1 MRRRGTFA
9 VLLTAAVAAVT
20 ASGCSSSA
28 GTSGAQSKTGDYSV
42 AYGELS
48 TQGGTFVPVNQGVQ
62 KAAGVL
68 KFQLKSYDNNFDVN
82 TTQQNAQLIMTS
94 SPGVI
99 IEESPSQSIGAS
111 LSRTFGKTPC
121 IAMVTTIPGCS
132 TFQLPSQALS
142 QSLAGVI
149 AKSMASRGWNAS
161 NTTVILLQ
169 NASAGPAVN
178 YFPHQFYG
186 DLARLV
192 PGLSAPPSGGITPQ
206 TTKIGANGLQVDSQG
221 TLSGGYQAVA
231 SALQAI
237 PASRHLVA
245 VGVEDDPVLGAMR
258 AIAGSGRG
266 SNAMLAGYGG
276 SGDGLSQLRTN
287 PAWVAEADIAPEAW
301 GEYLLAMVTSME
313 RGAKLPAVTYAPGW
327 IVTKDT
333 VSKYFAAG
341 SDTASVL
348 PPLTPQDQY
357 LAKAGVLQHF
367 SNSPVK

>member
-1 MRRRGTFA
+1 MRRHEASGV
-9 VLLTAAVAAVT
+9 VLMTAVAALM

-28 GTSGAQSKTGDYSV
+28 HTPAAQAKPGYYI

-48 TQGGTFVPVNQGVQ
+48 TQGGTFVSVNQGVQ
-62 KAAGVL
+62 KAATTL
-68 KFQLKSYDNNFDVN
+68 KFQMESYDNNFDVN
-82 TTQQNAQLIMTS
+82 TTQQNAQLIAAS
-94 SPGVI
+94 NPDVI

-149 AKSMASRGWNAS
+149 AQLMRDRGWNAS

-169 NASAGPAVN
+169 NAAAGPSVN
-178 YFPHQFYG
+178 FFPRQFYG
-186 DLARLV
+186 DLAGLI

-206 TTKIGANGLQVDSQG
+206 TTKIGASGLQVDSQG
-221 TLSGGYQAVA
+221 TLEGGYQAVA

-237 PASRHLVA
+237 PASRHLV
-245 VGVEDDPVLGAMR
+245 VTGVEDDPVLGALR
-258 AIAGSGRG
+258 AIVGAGRS
-266 SNAMLAGYGG
+266 SSAMLAGYGG
-276 SGDGLSQLRTN
+276 SSDALSQLRTN

-301 GEYLLAMVTSME
+301 GEYLLAMVTSIE

-333 VSKYFAAG
+333 VSKYFAVG
-341 SDTASVL
+341 SDAASVL

-357 LAKAGVLQHF
+357 LAKVGVLQHF
-367 SNSPVK
+367 ANSPVK

>member
-1 MRRRGTFA
+1 MRRQASFGA
-9 VLLTAAVAAVT
+9 VLTAAVAALM

-28 GTSGAQSKTGDYSV
+28 HTAAAQAKTRDYYI

-48 TQGGTFVPVNQGVQ
+48 TEGGTFAEVNQGVQ
-62 KAAGVL
+62 NAAATL
-68 KFQLKSYDNNFDVN
+68 KYQLKPYDNNFDVN
-82 TTQQNAQLIMTS
+82 TTQQNAQLIAAS
-94 SPGVI
+94 NPDAV

-149 AKSMASRGWNAS
+149 AQLMRNRGWNSS

-169 NASAGPAVN
+169 NASAGPSVN

-186 DLARLV
+186 DLAQLV

-221 TLSGGYQAVA
+221 TLDGGYQAVA
-231 SALQAI
+231 SALQAL
-237 PASRHLVA
+237 PASRHLIV
-245 VGVEDDPVLGAMR
+245 VGVEDDPVLGALR
-258 AIAGSGRG
+258 AIAGADRG

-276 SGDGLSQLRTN
+276 SSDGLSQLRTN
-287 PAWVAEADIAPEAW
+287 PAWVAEADIAPDAW
-301 GEYLLAMVTSME
+301 GEYLLAMVTSIE

-327 IVTKDT
+327 IVTKGN

-341 SDTASVL
+341 SDAASVL
-348 PPLTPQDQY
+348 PPLAPQDQY
-357 LAKAGVLQHF
+357 LAKTGVLQHF
-367 SNSPVK
+367 ANSPVK